1 MNKFKDMDRCPN
13 CGEELIS
20 NAIDVGVG
28 YVYEPLH
35 CDNCLWCE
43 GCDEKEKGP
52 EYCSRCEFFEYCW
65 SEQED

>member
-35 CDNCLWCE
+35 CDNCMWCE
-43 GCDEKEKGP
+43 GCNDIEIYKTYSTDNVVLSLKE
-52 EYCSRCEFFEYCW
+52 
-65 SEQED
+65 